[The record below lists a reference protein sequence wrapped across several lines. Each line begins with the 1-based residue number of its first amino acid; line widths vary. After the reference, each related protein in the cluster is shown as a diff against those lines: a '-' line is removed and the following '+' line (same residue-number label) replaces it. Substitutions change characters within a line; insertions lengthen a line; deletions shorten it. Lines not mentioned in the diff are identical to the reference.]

1 MNRPLEKRLGERGS
15 QKKVMQGKTTRKKS
29 RKQEGRQRKVMH
41 LQKEILPKQWAR
53 KKSCKQKVPIPHPP
67 TSSFLTVIPYCIQQ
81 FIVQASQAK
90 SHKYYPKNL
99 YAIPTLEPTKES
111 LISTSRLKKN
121 SSQFKL

>member
-53 KKSCKQKVPIPHPP
+53 KKIMQTESPH
-67 TSSFLTVIPYCIQQ
+67 SSSPYLIISNGHPLLHTAVYC
-81 FIVQASQAK
+81 AS
-90 SHKYYPKNL
+90 
-99 YAIPTLEPTKES
+99 ES
-111 LISTSRLKKN
+111 S
-121 SSQFKL
+121 